1 MTEREITPLQVRADH
16 GCFGCGAANP
26 QGLHLT
32 FTVTDNGVIST
43 FTPLDVHQGYEHVV
57 HGGIIS
63 TLLDEVMA
71 WAVAAAGI
79 WAVTGEMQVR
89 FRRPLQVRLH
99 GPGDV
104 VRARKAARLA
114 VDFLI
119 DAGSSFFVRGLL
131 GCLASLRFHVDGVAQ
146 VRLRLRWRAG
156 LSSLEVGLGKCTPS
170 CSRSRSTK
178 TGRTGIVQHSPK
190 RGPW

>member
-1 MTEREITPLQVRADH
+1 MTDLEVTPLQVRVDH

-32 FTVTDNGVIST
+32 FTTTDDGVSAA

-63 TLLDEVMA
+63 TLLDEAMA

-89 FRRPLQVRLH
+89 FRRPLLVGESVTLRGSVTDMRSRAISASGRIVRDADDQVI
-99 GPGDV
+99 
-104 VRARKAARLA
+104 ATATAM
-114 VDFLI
+114 
-119 DAGSSFFVRGLL
+119 FVRVPAATEAAWKQRYL
-131 GCLASLRFHVDGVAQ
+131 
-146 VRLRLRWRAG
+146 
-156 LSSLEVGLGKCTPS
+156 T
-170 CSRSRSTK
+170 T
-178 TGRTGIVQHSPK
+178 I
-190 RGPW
+190 

>member
-32 FTVTDNGVIST
+32 FTATDNGVTST

-89 FRRPLQVRLH
+89 FRRPLHVGETVTLR
-99 GPGDV
+99 GTVTDIRSRAISASGEV
-104 VRARKAARLA
+104 VREADGQVIATASA
-114 VDFLI
+114 M
-119 DAGSSFFVRGLL
+119 FVRVPAATEAAWKERY
-131 GCLASLRFHVDGVAQ
+131 LATSGTQ
-146 VRLRLRWRAG
+146 
-156 LSSLEVGLGKCTPS
+156 
-170 CSRSRSTK
+170 
-178 TGRTGIVQHSPK
+178 
-190 RGPW
+190 

>member
-1 MTEREITPLQVRADH
+1 MIDREVTPLQVRADH

-32 FTVTDNGVIST
+32 FTTTDDGVTAT
-43 FTPLDVHQGYEHVV
+43 FTPLEVHQGYEHVV

-89 FRRPLQVRLH
+89 FRRPL
-99 GPGDV
+99 
-104 VRARKAARLA
+104 
-114 VDFLI
+114 
-119 DAGSSFFVRGLL
+119 
-131 GCLASLRFHVDGVAQ
+131 HVGEA
-146 VRLRLRWRAG
+146 VRLRG
-156 LSSLEVGLGKCTPS
+156 SVTDI
-170 CSRSRSTK
+170 RSRAIAASGKVVREADGQVIATATAMFVRVPAATEAAWK
-178 TGRTGIVQHSPK
+178 ERYLATS
-190 RGPW
+190 